1 MRERTPTSADVADAA
16 GVSRAT
22 VSYVLNGRQDVR
34 ITEATREQ
42 VLAAARTLGY
52 QPSPAARA
60 LRAGQGQVVLVLTP
74 EWAAGEFG
82 DVVADLGR
90 LVERHGLVCLR
101 HEGAQWKGNL
111 GDFLA
116 RVTAA
121 AVITLEPLLA
131 ADAET
136 LGRAGI
142 PEIRFWLL
150 DEPQGKH
157 TTAIDQ
163 SHIVRLQVEHLLE
176 RGYRRL
182 AYLAVPKVHPYRV
195 VEARIHAFKEACSDL
210 GLRSAMVAVEPQ
222 ELEAV
227 VTRLR
232 AWTRRSGKPL
242 GICAWSDDTALAALS
257 AARALELDVPGQL
270 GVIGVDDTSEGR
282 LSLPALTSIRL
293 NLEQEAALVAH
304 NIAQALRLPA
314 EEERPSEEPMALV
327 QRASS

>member
-1 MRERTPTSADVADAA
+1 MRQRTPTSADVAQAA

-34 ITEATREQ
+34 ITASTREQ
-42 VLAAARTLGY
+42 VLAAARELGY

-82 DVVADLGR
+82 DLVADIGR
-90 LVERHGLVCLR
+90 LIERHGLVCLR

-111 GDFLA
+111 GELLA

-121 AVITLEPLLA
+121 AVITFEALVA
-131 ADAET
+131 SDAHT
-136 LGRAGI
+136 LDRVRI
-142 PEIRFWLL
+142 PEVRLWLL
-150 DEPQGKH
+150 DEPQGQH

-163 SHIVRLQVEHLLE
+163 AGIVRLQIEHLLE

-195 VEARIHAFKEACSDL
+195 VEARIRAFEDACHEL
-210 GLRSAMVAVEPQ
+210 GIRNAPVAIEPQ
-222 ELEAV
+222 ELDAV
-227 VTRLR
+227 VARLR
-232 AWTRRSGKPL
+232 AWKRRSGKPL

-257 AARALELDVPGQL
+257 AARALQLEVPGEL
-270 GVIGVDDTSEGR
+270 GIIGVDDTPEGK
-282 LSLPALTSIRL
+282 LALPALTSIRL
-293 NLEQEAALVAH
+293 DLKQEAALVAH
-304 NIAQALRLPA
+304 NVAVALRLPEDSDA
-314 EEERPSEEPMALV
+314 PSRAPMTLV